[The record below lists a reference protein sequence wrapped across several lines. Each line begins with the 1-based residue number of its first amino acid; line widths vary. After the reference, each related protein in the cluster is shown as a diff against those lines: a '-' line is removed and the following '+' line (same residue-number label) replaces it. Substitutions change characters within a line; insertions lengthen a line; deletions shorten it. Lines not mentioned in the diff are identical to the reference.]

1 MPETTFSIKLAKVNN
16 LVHLFNTNVFSLFSL
31 FPVSEDCVIDQ
42 MSSRIAQKYKNTS
55 SEVNFANIRVVV

>member
-16 LVHLFNTNVFSLFSL
+16 FVHLFNTNVFSLLSL
-31 FPVSEDCVIDQ
+31 FPVSEDCIIYQ
-42 MSSRIAQKYKNTS
+42 MTSRIAQKYENTS